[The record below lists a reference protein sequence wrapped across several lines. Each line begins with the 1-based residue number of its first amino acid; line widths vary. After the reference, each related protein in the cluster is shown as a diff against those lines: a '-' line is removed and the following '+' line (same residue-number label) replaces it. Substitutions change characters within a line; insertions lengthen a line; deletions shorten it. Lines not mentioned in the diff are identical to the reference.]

1 MMTTRQ
7 MFSMVL
13 SAYPY
18 PYPIPNPLPLP
29 LPQPQPQPHPHPH
42 PHPHPTHHQVLS
54 AFAFGHALHP
64 PAYLAAALVFG
75 VLFYRIK
82 RGRRA

>member
-1 MMTTRQ
+1 MLISITSASGQLFIYFTIKKFGPVVFTIMMTTRQ
-7 MFSMVL
+7 MFSM
-13 SAYPY
+13 
-18 PYPIPNPLPLP
+18 
-29 LPQPQPQPHPHPH
+29 
-42 PHPHPTHHQVLS
+42 VLS

-64 PAYLAAALVFG
+64 PAYLAATLVFG